1 MDVNEGSVN
10 EGTVKKFKYPSGY
23 QLVYPEDLGDRITK
37 NKKTGEIIRRPDFV
51 FEESIRFSVQ
61 DRLSV
66 SIDSAKELGTGAKK
80 YLDDKIFDAYKN
92 AGIPETK
99 VRAIKNK

>member
-37 NKKTGEIIRRPDFV
+37 NKKTGEIIGVKEGEISIEQRRREV
-51 FEESIRFSVQ
+51 
-61 DRLSV
+61 
-66 SIDSAKELGTGAKK
+66 ELE
-80 YLDDKIFDAYKN
+80 N
-92 AGIPETK
+92 
-99 VRAIKNK
+99 